1 MEERFNFIALQESR
15 DFLQNMDKKTRKKV
29 MYNIWKVKT
38 INDKNLFEHLQG
50 EIYEFRTLF
59 NKKYIRLF
67 AFWDKEDKSNTLVV
81 GTHGIYKKTAK
92 IPKSD
97 IDKAERIRQEYFELK
112 NSKK

>member
-1 MEERFNFIALQESR
+1 MKERFNFIALQESR
-15 DFLQNMDKKTRKKV
+15 DFLQSMDKKTRKKV
-29 MYNIWKVKT
+29 MYNIWKVKS

-67 AFWDKEDKSNTLVV
+67 AFWDKTDKSNTLVV

-97 IDKAERIRQEYFELK
+97 IDKAERIRQEYFKLGK
-112 NSKK
+112 NSK